1 MPDNV
6 HLLTFEP
13 WKDGTLL
20 LRLEHYLQ
28 KTDDPLD
35 LSKSVTV
42 DLEEILPNLSIESV
56 KETTLAANQWK
67 DEANRLKWKFTDTMV
82 NDFNQNYPRQNI
94 QNKQSPTNGDEK
106 ILKTTKKTEV
116 TLSPMEIKTFVIKLN
131 S

>member
-1 MPDNV
+1 MPPNV

-28 KTDDPLD
+28 KTDDSLD
-35 LSKSVTV
+35 LSKTVTV
-42 DLEEILPNLSIESV
+42 DLEEIFPNLNIESV

-67 DEANRLKWKFTDTMV
+67 DEARRLNWKFSDTMV
-82 NDFNQNYPRQNI
+82 NDFNQNYNTENI
-94 QNKQSPTNGDEK
+94 QNKHSPTYDRK
-106 ILKTTKKTEV
+106 MSKTTKKTEI
-116 TLSPMEIKTFVIKLN
+116 TLSPMEIKTFVVKLN